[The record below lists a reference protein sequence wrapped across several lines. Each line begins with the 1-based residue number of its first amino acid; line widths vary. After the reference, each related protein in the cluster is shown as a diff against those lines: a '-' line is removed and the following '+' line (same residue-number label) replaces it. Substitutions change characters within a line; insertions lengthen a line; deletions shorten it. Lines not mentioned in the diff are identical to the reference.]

1 MLATILVLSGI
12 SVSLAGLV
20 VLADKFIN
28 NYSEVEIDVNDGK
41 KKFKTKGGS
50 SLLSS
55 LAEGKI
61 FVPSACGG
69 KEVVACAK

>member
-41 KKFKTKGGS
+41 KKFKTKDRKS
-50 SLLSS
+50 
-55 LAEGKI
+55 
-61 FVPSACGG
+61 
-69 KEVVACAK
+69 VV